1 MDVSL
6 FCDCKDRV
14 LKNCGKVIVGKDEVI
29 NLVFTSFLCSGH
41 VLLEDVPG
49 TGKTMLLRAF
59 AKTIGGKFKRIQFT
73 PDLLPSDLTG
83 INFYNQK
90 TGEFQFREGPLF
102 SNIILADEINRA
114 TPRTQSSLLEAMEER
129 QISVDGTTT
138 KLQEPF
144 MVMATQNPLES
155 YGTFPLP
162 EAQIDRFFMKLKLGY
177 MTREQELSVI
187 SRPSTSKIVEELEQ
201 VVSLEEIE
209 QLKSMIPQIS
219 MSDEVAGYLMDIV
232 EHTRS
237 SGHFVLGG
245 PEADTGL
252 TGRKL
257 MVDSFGVFAPHGG
270 GAFSGKDATKVDR
283 SGAYM
288 ARYIAKNL
296 VAAGLCERCQVT
308 LAYAIG
314 AAQPVMVE
322 VDAFKTGTICADDC
336 LADAVKLVFGL
347 TPAEIIAKLD
357 LLSPRYTGTAAYGHF
372 GRPEFPWERTDQ
384 AKILRAAV
392 I

>member
-102 SNIILADEINRA
+102 SNIILADEINLA

-201 VVSLEEIE
+201 VQGL
-209 QLKSMIPQIS
+209 
-219 MSDEVAGYLMDIV
+219 
-232 EHTRS
+232 
-237 SGHFVLGG
+237 SGHRS
-245 PEADTGL
+245 A
-252 TGRKL
+252 GRQ
-257 MVDSFGVFAPHGG
+257 
-270 GAFSGKDATKVDR
+270 
-283 SGAYM
+283 
-288 ARYIAKNL
+288 
-296 VAAGLCERCQVT
+296 GLCPSGGRA
-308 LAYAIG
+308 LRG
-314 AAQPVMVE
+314 PVR
-322 VDAFKTGTICADDC
+322 
-336 LADAVKLVFGL
+336 AV
-347 TPAEIIAKLD
+347 P
-357 LLSPRYTGTAAYGHF
+357 PRHLQ
-372 GRPEFPWERTDQ
+372 RPGPHR
-384 AKILRAAV
+384 RY
-392 I
+392 